1 MQKRDIEDS
10 RRALSQLG
18 QSMTALDQLQ
28 AGLLEQ
34 TGDLTRQMVDMFD
47 LLERRGSRAEQL
59 VATLSEAISVMS
71 RLTNDMASVSD
82 TGRMFEQQE
91 LQTMRVSSSSSLA
104 SPMSPSQSQLR
115 NFFSY
120 AVRRGFGGM

>member
-18 QSMTALDQLQ
+18 QSMAALDQLQ

>member
-34 TGDLTRQMVDMFD
+34 TGDLTQQMVDMFD

-59 VATLSEAISVMS
+59 VATLSEAISLMS

-82 TGRMFEQQE
+82 TGRTFEQQE